1 MSGERSSQGRGA
13 DLSVAIVC
21 RNNADT
27 IGRVL
32 GSIRGLAG
40 QLVVVDSGST
50 DGTLDLVDACRAW
63 CEVILL
69 ETEWRGHIATK
80 QLALEACTRRH
91 ALSLDSDEPLTPALA
106 EAVRDACAR
115 DVPAARLN
123 RVVEYRGRL
132 LEHCW
137 QPEWRLRLVRTDL
150 VRGGRAEWGGLDPHD
165 KLGVSGEPVEDLNGA
180 LIHESFPTFERH
192 LANQLKLQAVAARS
206 NHRAGKRGSVWRLM
220 TSPPG
225 AFLKQLVAKGSWR
238 DGRAGWL
245 AAGTAA
251 SGALMKHMILLELDE
266 PETAKRSDSV
276 GNPLKSPD

>member
-1 MSGERSSQGRGA
+1 MSETRSNPDATA

-32 GSIRGLAG
+32 DSVRGLAS
-40 QLVVVDSGST
+40 QLVVVDSGSK
-50 DGTLDLVDACRAW
+50 DGTLELVNACRAW
-63 CEVILL
+63 CEVVLL

-80 QLALEACTRRH
+80 QLALGACTCAH
-91 ALSLDSDEPLTPALA
+91 ALALDSDEPMTPQLV
-106 EAVRDACAR
+106 ESVRDACRR
-115 DVPAARLN
+115 DVSAARVN

-137 QPEWRLRLVRTDL
+137 QPEWRLRLVRKDL
-150 VRGGRAEWGGLDPHD
+150 VKAGRAKWGGLDPHD
-165 KLGVSGEPVEDLNGA
+165 KLEVSGEPIEDLNGT

-192 LANQLKLQAVAARS
+192 LSNQLKLQAVAARS
-206 NHRAGKRGSVWRLM
+206 NYEAGKRGSPFRLL

-225 AFLKQLVAKGSWR
+225 AFLKQLVMKGSWR

-266 PETAKRSDSV
+266 THRANGSDSGSV
-276 GNPLKSPD
+276 RPKSGV